1 MLMSIEKLVLDLA
14 AHDMIKFGEFT
25 LKSGRKSHIYLDL
38 RTSISYPKIFKQICL
53 AYHELMRGLN
63 YDLICG
69 VPYSALTFA
78 SVIAYE
84 KQIPM
89 LLKRKEAKDHGTK
102 KMLEGVFTTGQ
113 KCLILEDVV
122 TTGASILETTS
133 VLEEQGIVVKDI
145 CTLIDRHEGGTE
157 LLAGLGYKLHSVISL
172 AQIVEILYTNGK
184 ISQAEKEAARAQLE
198 MR

>member
-1 MLMSIEKLVLDLA
+1 MSIEQLVLDLA

-53 AYHELMRGLN
+53 AYHELMQGLN

-84 KQIPM
+84 QQLPM

-102 KMLEGVFTTGQ
+102 KMLEGVFTINQ

-122 TTGASILETTS
+122 TTGTSILETTS
-133 VLEEQGIVVKDI
+133 VLEAQGLVIHDI

-157 LLAGLGYKLHSVISL
+157 HLANSGYKLHSVISL
-172 AQIVEILYTNGK
+172 KQIIEILFTNGK
-184 ISQAEKEAARAQLE
+184 ISLLEKDSALAQCDI
-198 MR
+198 R

>member
-1 MLMSIEKLVLDLA
+1 MSIEKLVLDLA

-25 LKSGRKSHIYLDL
+25 LKSGRKSHVYLDL

-53 AYHELMRGLN
+53 AYYELMNGLN

-78 SVIAYE
+78 SVIANE

-102 KMLEGVFTTGQ
+102 KILEGVFTPGQ

-133 VLEEQGIVVKDI
+133 VLEEQGLVIRDI

-157 LLAGLGYKLHSVISL
+157 KLSSLGYKLHSVISL
-172 AQIVEILYTNGK
+172 TQIIEILCANGK
-184 ISQAEKEAARAQLE
+184 ISQAEKEIALAQLQI
-198 MR
+198 R